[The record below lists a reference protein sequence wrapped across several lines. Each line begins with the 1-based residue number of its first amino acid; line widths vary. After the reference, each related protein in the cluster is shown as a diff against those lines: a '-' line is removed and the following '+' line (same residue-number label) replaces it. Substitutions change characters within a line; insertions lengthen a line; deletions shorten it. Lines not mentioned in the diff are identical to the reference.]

1 MTEINL
7 TIPNWFLIVISLY
20 FIVDATINLFSIY
33 YEKKRIK
40 LVADQIIKNLQK
52 S

>member
-20 FIVDATINLFSIY
+20 FIVDIIINLFSVY

-40 LVADQIIKNLQK
+40 LAADQIIKNLQK